1 MPTPRFDEVPPR
13 RRMRWHWR
21 LVTLKVHILSILLLA
36 CMLGGSA
43 MLLLNSLN
51 ETLEMG
57 LRLGSCVAGALIL
70 LLCLHIL
77 RMSLPPLGSSRS
89 RVRRGLE

>member
-1 MPTPRFDEVPPR
+1 MPQLPRDEVPVR

-21 LVTLKVHILSILLLA
+21 LLTLKIYILSVFLLA

-43 MLLLNSLN
+43 MLFLNVLN
-51 ETLEMG
+51 ETLEP
-57 LRLGSCVAGALIL
+57 LQRLGSFVAGALIL

-77 RMSLPPLGSSRS
+77 RMALPPMPWLARHRS
-89 RVRRGLE
+89 LE